1 MKKLLLLFILTPIIS
16 LAQVDTDAYKIES
29 PYSTEK
35 KNTEVK
41 QEVNISNQK
50 SAAEIAIERQRAQAE
65 IAAAMA
71 APSIETIVP
80 LNIDLNN
87 YTHIA
92 LVSLF
97 NSDRKRTY
105 ESWEENWLVNSPLSV
120 INPFVYDKKRAKK
133 NYRFLKEIKN
143 PNWLYL
149 YTDYNKINPIDFKR
163 DLLLRDSKNKIV
175 YRVEAINVDIST
187 LLSPLVNF

>member
-1 MKKLLLLFILTPIIS
+1 MKKILLLFILTPIIS
-16 LAQVDTDAYKIES
+16 VAQVDTDAYKIKS

-80 LNIDLNN
+80 LNVDLNN

-92 LVSLF
+92 LVSL
-97 NSDRKRTY
+97 NNRGKKKNY
-105 ESWEENWLVNSPLSV
+105 EDCVKGFGNSPLSV

-133 NYRFLKEIKN
+133 NFRFLKEIKN

-149 YTDYNKINPIDFKR
+149 YYGVNRINPIDWKR
-163 DLLLRDSKNKIV
+163 NLILRDSKNKIIYQV
-175 YRVEAINVDIST
+175 DAINVDFNTFI
-187 LLSPLVNF
+187 SPLVNF